1 MPNSFI
7 KKMYKSPMKFIVHII
22 FIVLIIIVANLRN
35 NIYSKN
41 TLKSGYILI
50 PHNTSITA
58 LTDSLNG
65 FLKKESS
72 FLWLASIKKYDKKI
86 KSGRYLIDKGWNNNE
101 LINHLRSGN
110 QAPVNLVFNNQ
121 NDLKSLAERLSKQVE
136 PNAISLLNVMRDT
149 VFLKEHN
156 LTTDNAL
163 AIYIPNSYQVYW
175 NISATSLRDKL
186 FKEYQRFWQ
195 QNKRLEKA
203 EALKL
208 SPLQVISLAAIVQ
221 KETAKVT
228 ERPIVAG
235 LYLNRLKR
243 GWPLQADPTVI
254 FALKKHFNKD
264 TIIKRV
270 LNKDLLI
277 KSPYNTYLKKGL
289 PPGPIAMPD
298 VSSIDAVLN
307 PAKHRFMFMCA
318 STKKLG
324 YHEFATNKF
333 QHAKNAALYQRWIS
347 KQGIR
352 R

>member
-1 MPNSFI
+1 MSESFI
-7 KKMYKSPMKFIVHII
+7 KKMYKSPLKFIANII
-22 FIVLIIIVANLRN
+22 FIVLIIIAANLLN
-35 NIYSKN
+35 NIYGKN

-58 LTDSLNG
+58 LIDSLDG
-65 FLKKESS
+65 YIKKNSS
-72 FLWLASIKKYDKKI
+72 FIWLASIKKYDKNI
-86 KSGRYLIDKGWNNNE
+86 KSGRYLIAKDWNNNT
-101 LINHLRSGN
+101 LINHLRSGK

-136 PNAISLLNVMRDT
+136 PNAISILKAMRNT
-149 VFLKEHN
+149 LFLKQHN
-156 LTTDNAL
+156 LTSDQAL
-163 AIYIPNSYQVYW
+163 GIYIPNSYEVYW
-175 NISATSLRDKL
+175 NISATALRDKL
-186 FKEYQRFWQ
+186 YKEYQRFWQ
-195 QNKRLEKA
+195 QKNRLSKA
-203 EALKL
+203 EKLNL
-208 SPLQVISLAAIVQ
+208 SPEQVISLAAIVQ
-221 KETAKVT
+221 KETAKVD

-243 GWPLQADPTVI
+243 HWPLQADPTVI
-254 FALKKHFNKD
+254 FALKRHFNKD

-277 KSPYNTYLKKGL
+277 KSPYNTYLNKGL

-307 PAKHRFMFMCA
+307 AAKHRYMFMCA

-324 YHEFATNKF
+324 YHEFAVDKY
-333 QHAKNAALYQRWIS
+333 QHAKNAYLYQRWIS

>member
-1 MPNSFI
+1 MTNSFI
-7 KKMYKSPMKFIVHII
+7 QKMYKSPLKFIVHII
-22 FIVLIIIVANLRN
+22 FIVLIIIAANLLN
-35 NIYSKN
+35 NIYGKN
-41 TLKSGYILI
+41 TLKTGYIFI
-50 PHNTSITA
+50 PHNTTITS
-58 LTDSLNG
+58 LTDSLEG
-65 FLKKESS
+65 YLKNSNS
-72 FLWLASIKKYDKKI
+72 FKWLASIKKYDTNI
-86 KSGRYLIDKGWNNNE
+86 KSGRYLISKDWNNNT
-101 LINHLRSGN
+101 LINHLRSGK

-136 PNAISLLNVMRDT
+136 PDAISLLNVMRDT
-149 VFLKEHN
+149 VFLKQHN
-156 LTTDNAL
+156 LNLDQAL

-175 NISATSLRDKL
+175 NISATGLRDKL
-186 FKEYQRFWQ
+186 YKEYQRFWQ

-203 EALKL
+203 KNIHL
-208 SPLQVISLAAIVQ
+208 SPEEVISLAAIVQ
-221 KETAKVT
+221 KETAKVD

-243 GWPLQADPTVI
+243 HWPLQADPTVI
-254 FALKKHFNKD
+254 FALKRHFNKD

-277 KSPYNTYLKKGL
+277 KSPYNTYLNKGL

-307 PAKHRFMFMCA
+307 AEKHRFMFMCA

-333 QHAKNAALYQRWIS
+333 QHAKNAYLYQRWIS

>member
-1 MPNSFI
+1 MSESFI
-7 KKMYKSPMKFIVHII
+7 KKTYKSPLKFIANII
-22 FIVLIIIVANLRN
+22 FIVLIIVAANILN
-35 NIYSKN
+35 NIYGKN

-50 PHNTSITA
+50 PHNTSITS

-65 FLKKESS
+65 YIKKSSS
-72 FLWLASIKKYDKKI
+72 FIWLASIKKYDVNI
-86 KSGRYLIDKGWNNNE
+86 KSGRYLIEDGWSNND
-101 LINHLRSGN
+101 LINHLRSGK
-110 QAPVNLVFNNQ
+110 QVPVNLVFNNQ
-121 NDLKSLAERLSKQVE
+121 NDLKTLAERFSTQVE
-136 PNAISLLNVMRDT
+136 ADTASLLNVMRDT
-149 VFLKEHN
+149 TFLRRHN
-156 LTTDNAL
+156 LSIDNAL
-163 AIYIPNSYQVYW
+163 SIYIPNSYEVYW
-175 NISATSLRDKL
+175 NISAADLRDKM

-195 QNKRLEKA
+195 QNERLDKA
-203 EALKL
+203 EELNL
-208 SPLQVISLAAIVQ
+208 TPLQVISLAAIVQ

-254 FALKKHFNKD
+254 FALKKHFKKD

-277 KSPYNTYLKKGL
+277 KSPYNTYLNKGV

-307 PAKHRFMFMCA
+307 AANHRYMFMCA

-333 QHAKNAALYQRWIS
+333 QHAKNAALYQKWVS

>member
-1 MPNSFI
+1 MSESFI
-7 KKMYKSPMKFIVHII
+7 KKMYKSPLKFIVHII
-22 FIVLIIIVANLRN
+22 FIVLIIIIANLLN
-35 NIYSKN
+35 NIYGKN

-50 PHNTSITA
+50 PHNTSITS
-58 LTDSLNG
+58 LTDSLDG
-65 FLKKESS
+65 FLKKKSS
-72 FLWLASIKKYDKKI
+72 FIWLASIKKYDKKI

-101 LINHLRSGN
+101 LINHLRSGK

-121 NDLKSLAERLSKQVE
+121 NDLVTLAIRLSTQIE
-136 PNAISLLNVMRDT
+136 SDTSSLLKVMRDST
-149 VFLKEHN
+149 FLRQHH
-156 LTTDNAL
+156 LTIDNAL
-163 AIYIPNSYQVYW
+163 AIYIPNSYEVYW
-175 NISATSLRDKL
+175 NISAAGLRDKL
-186 FKEYQRFWQ
+186 FKEYQRFWH

-243 GWPLQADPTVI
+243 GWPLQADPTII
-254 FALKKHFNKD
+254 FAIKKHFKKD

-277 KSPYNTYLKKGL
+277 KSPYNTYLNKGL

-324 YHEFATNKF
+324 YHEFARTAE
-333 QHAKNAALYQRWIS
+333 QHAINASKYQRWIS